1 MLHSIQQVEK
11 TGHTAIWSDHN
22 NAINLLL
29 SVLGIREKISSQLT
43 RMSSEVELNALADT
57 LLKNHLTQLSD
68 NMTRSIHN
76 DLSTAW
82 QNISK
87 DMIL

>member
-1 MLHSIQQVEK
+1 
-11 TGHTAIWSDHN
+11 
-22 NAINLLL
+22 
-29 SVLGIREKISSQLT
+29 
-43 RMSSEVELNALADT
+43 MSSEVELNVLADT

-68 NMTRSIHN
+68 NMTRSIHS

-82 QNISK
+82 KNSSK